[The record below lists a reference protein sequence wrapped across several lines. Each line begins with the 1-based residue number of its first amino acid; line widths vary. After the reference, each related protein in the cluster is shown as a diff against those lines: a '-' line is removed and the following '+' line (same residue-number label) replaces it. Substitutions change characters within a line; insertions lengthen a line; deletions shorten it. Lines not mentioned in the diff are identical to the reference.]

1 MKKVYLEP
9 VKQYN
14 TTFYIAKYDPRLLV
28 RMADQSIKVGETQEA
43 QRPLDGKHL
52 REIADYTGTDE
63 GLLPASVMIATKD
76 ADKLKLQSEVSPEG
90 EIKYYIDFP
99 STEGELDNYADT
111 LDIIDGQHRLFAFDA
126 QYNELKDDAVYEIPF
141 SLFIMPDLRT
151 RILLFTITNEKQ
163 KAVNGN
169 LLLYYRSKLGMLKT
183 VEEKYLPLVRLLS
196 SENKSPLQGRIV
208 LSAEKI
214 PKGYKAKE
222 LIKIFDKAKLS
233 DLTIGNPPSRLSY
246 SRLLTA
252 ISTYINGWE
261 DFYSLSYKK
270 PGKETMTK
278 ISGLRYIMLLFTTFF
293 DHAINSRSKFNVD
306 YVKQV
311 IQDLEDAKGLN
322 EDQTLF
328 DNSLDFRGESATV
341 KRASDD
347 ASLLESYLASKSAA
361 GFDPFA

>member
-28 RMADQSIKVGETQEA
+28 RMADQSIKAGEMQEA
-43 QRPLDGKHL
+43 QRPLNTKHL
-52 REIADYTGTDE
+52 MEIADYTGTDE
-63 GLLPASVMIATKD
+63 GLLPASVMIATKK

-99 STEGELDNYADT
+99 STDGELDNYADT
-111 LDIIDGQHRLFAFDA
+111 LDIIDGQHRLFAFDP
-126 QYNELKDDAVYEIPF
+126 QYKELKDDTVYEIPF
-141 SLFIMPDLRT
+141 SLFITPKLKT
-151 RILLFTITNEKQ
+151 RQLLFTITNEKQ
-163 KAVNGN
+163 QPVGGN
-169 LLLYYRSKLGMLKT
+169 LLLYYRSELRMLKP
-183 VEEKYLPLVRLLS
+183 VEEEYLPLVRSLN
-196 SENKSPLQGRIV
+196 SENESPLQGRII

-214 PKGYKAKE
+214 PKGYKAE
-222 LIKIFDKAKLS
+222 QLIKIFNKAKLS
-233 DLTIGNPPSRLSY
+233 DLTIGTSKLPSTKWLD
-246 SRLLTA
+246 A
-252 ISTYINGWE
+252 ISTYLKGWE
-261 DFYSLSYKK
+261 EFYSLSYKK

-278 ISGLRYIMLLFTTFF
+278 ISGLRYVMLLFTTFV

-311 IQDLEDAKGLN
+311 IQDLEDAKELN

-328 DNSLDFRGESATV
+328 DDSLDFRGEGATV

-347 ASLLESYLASKSAA
+347 ASLLKSYLASKSTA